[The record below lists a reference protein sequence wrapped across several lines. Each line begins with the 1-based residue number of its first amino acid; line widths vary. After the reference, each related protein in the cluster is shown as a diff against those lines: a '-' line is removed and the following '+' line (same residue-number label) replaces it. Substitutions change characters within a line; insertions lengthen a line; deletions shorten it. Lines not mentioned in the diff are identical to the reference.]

1 MAQIKQGDLDAGT
14 VQIENAVAH
23 DPSSS
28 LLRSYLGKAYF
39 EERRDELA
47 GTQYAIAKELDPSD
61 PTPWFYDAIRK
72 QLDNRPIEALRD
84 LERSIE
90 LNDNRAPFRSRLLLD
105 EDAATRGG
113 GLGRIY
119 DDWVSSSSAST
130 RRRGRSCSIR
140 RTRERTGSWPT
151 FTSGFRALEIARVSE
166 LLQAQLLQDPFLQPL
181 QPSLPFTDLDLV
193 ADAGPR
199 TAGFNEYD
207 PLFVG
212 NGIRVDAAGTV
223 GSHTTAAGEAAIST
237 LVGRTALSAGI
248 FHYQS
253 DGFRRNFDV
262 EHDVENIFAQSM
274 LGDNFSI
281 QGEYRHRDTHGGD
294 RRLLFDIDE
303 FKRSQRRDLEEG
315 VHGWEHG
322 TRCLRRRTFCF
333 RTSKLTSDWM
343 PT

>member
-1 MAQIKQGDLDAGT
+1 MPRHAA
-14 VQIENAVAH
+14 
-23 DPSSS
+23 SS
-28 LLRSYLGKAYF
+28 
-39 EERRDELA
+39 
-47 GTQYAIAKELDPSD
+47 
-61 PTPWFYDAIRK
+61 
-72 QLDNRPIEALRD
+72 
-84 LERSIE
+84 
-90 LNDNRAPFRSRLLLD
+90 
-105 EDAATRGG
+105 
-113 GLGRIY
+113 LGRIY
-119 DDWVSSSSAST
+119 DDL
-130 RRRGRSCSIR
+130 
-140 RTRERTGSWPT
+140 
-151 FTSGFRALEIARVSE
+151 GFRAARHQRGGQSLALDPASPRAHRFLSDLYFGVPRLEIARASE
-166 LLQAQLLQDPFLQPL
+166 LLQAQLLQDPSLQPL

-303 FKRSQRRDLEEG
+303 FERSQRRDLEEG
-315 VHGWEHG
+315 VHRLGARYSLSSATDFLFSYIQANQRLDADFEFIPG
-322 TRCLRRRTFCF
+322 IKQRDDQDVD
-333 RTSKLTSDWM
+333 TSQAEVQFLELASKQYA
-343 PT
+343 